1 MADFLNPILNLI
13 PGGQGSIQAANRA
26 KLAAETVK
34 IVFDTLSSLS
44 FADILGILW
53 ISNSVNEKKGKNINK
68 FIKSIIEGFTE
79 EDRKSAETVSKLMN
93 SFSAIMLALS
103 ISFGIITFIV
113 AKNDIKDIGLGIA
126 ITLGF
131 MVFAKLVL
139 KMFSSKSMQTD
150 AKNSMI
156 TLGLF
161 TLVMLGMSAVLAAT
175 VSLAQNYSVEELLL
189 AGGIMIGMSG
199 IMLIMTG
206 IMKLI
211 GKVELKNVG
220 KSILVMGGMI
230 LLMGAMI
237 LLTSAV
243 LDLVDRVSIMEQ
255 SDIWSTFGLMFAMI
269 GGVLLISGLLG
280 ASKTVAASIAIGGA
294 VLVEMVAI
302 LGLLT
307 KVTDA
312 YLDLVLRINEIPE
325 SMFENGLKLGQ
336 RAIKDM
342 ILLTSEVVG
351 PLVTPI
357 LLLAAPAL
365 ASLGAAIFSLK
376 TVFSNLEE
384 MLEIT

>member
-1 MADFLNPILNLI
+1 MNLI

-139 KMFSSKSMQTD
+139 KMFSGKSMQTD

-161 TLVMLGMSAVLAAT
+161 TLVMLGLTAVLAAT

-220 KSILVMGGMI
+220 KSILVMGAMV
-230 LLMGAMI
+230 LVMGAMI

-243 LDLVDRVSIMEQ
+243 LDLADRVSGMEQ
-255 SDIWSTFGLMFAMI
+255 GDIWSTFGLMFAMI

-294 VLVEMVAI
+294 VLAEMVAI

-365 ASLGAAIFSLK
+365 ASLGVAIFSLK

>member
-1 MADFLNPILNLI
+1 MNLI

-294 VLVEMVAI
+294 VLIEMVAI

-342 ILLTSEVVG
+342 LLLTSEVVG

-365 ASLGAAIFSLK
+365 VSLGAAIFSLK

>member
-1 MADFLNPILNLI
+1 MNLI

-294 VLVEMVAI
+294 VLIEMVAI

-342 ILLTSEVVG
+342 LLLTSEVVG

-365 ASLGAAIFSLK
+365 ASLGVAIFSLK